1 MKVKVKDLLDLIDYH
16 RESERELIEVCR
28 MGGEWDEFDKASTA
42 SALLVPIYEAPIKCM
57 EATAPNTIRI
67 DIDWD
72 VLNIY
77 GWDDDK
83 EETNDT
89 ET

>member
-1 MKVKVKDLLDLIDYH
+1 MTVKVKHLIDLIDYN
-16 RESERELIEVCR
+16 RESETERIEVCR
-28 MGGEWDEFDKASTA
+28 MGGEWNEVDEVSTA

-57 EATAPNTIRI
+57 EAVAPNVIRI

-72 VLNIY
+72 ALNVY

-83 EETNDT
+83 EDDDGKN
-89 ET
+89 

>member
-1 MKVKVKDLLDLIDYH
+1 MRVNVKDLIDLIDYN
-16 RESERELIEVCR
+16 RESETEMIEVVR
-28 MGGEWDEFDKASTA
+28 MGGEWDEVDEASTA

-57 EATAPNTIRI
+57 EATAPNVIRI

-77 GWDDDK
+77 GWDDDNENK
-83 EETNDT
+83 SE
-89 ET
+89 